1 VRIRDL
7 EGLGPKSEAMLAS
20 IDVDSADA
28 FKCSDAFEMYKKL
41 KEQNNGVSLNMLYAM
56 LGAQEG
62 VRWQDV
68 ARDRKTEILMRSDDM
83 GLAP

>member
-1 VRIRDL
+1 MRIRDL

-20 IDVDSADA
+20 IDVESIEG
-28 FKCSDAFEMYKKL
+28 FKRSDAFEMYKKL
-41 KEQNNGVSLNMLYAM
+41 KEINVGANLNMLYAM

-62 VRWQDV
+62 IHWQDI
-68 ARDRKTEILMRSDDM
+68 AKDRKTEILMRLDDM

>member
-1 VRIRDL
+1 MRIQDL

-20 IDVDSADA
+20 IGVDSADA
-28 FKCSDAFEMYKKL
+28 FKRSNAFEMYKKL
-41 KEQNNGVSLNMLYAM
+41 KEQNVGVSLNMLYAM

-62 VRWQDV
+62 VHWQDI
-68 ARDRKTEILMRSDDM
+68 AKNRRIEILMRLDDM

>member
-1 VRIRDL
+1 MRIRDL

-20 IDVDSADA
+20 IDVDSVEG
-28 FKCSDAFEMYKKL
+28 FKRSDVFEMYKKL
-41 KEQNNGVSLNMLYAM
+41 KEESIGVSLNMLYAM

-62 VRWQDV
+62 VRWQDI
-68 ARDRKTEILMRSDDM
+68 AKDRKTEILMRLDDM

>member
-1 VRIRDL
+1 MRIRDL

-20 IDVDSADA
+20 IDIDSVDQ
-28 FKCSDAFEMYKKL
+28 FKRSDAFDLYRAL
-41 KEQNNGVSLNMLYAM
+41 KEKSIGVSLNMLYAM

-62 VRWQDV
+62 VGWQDI
-68 ARDRKTEILMRSDDM
+68 ARDRKTEILMRLDDM